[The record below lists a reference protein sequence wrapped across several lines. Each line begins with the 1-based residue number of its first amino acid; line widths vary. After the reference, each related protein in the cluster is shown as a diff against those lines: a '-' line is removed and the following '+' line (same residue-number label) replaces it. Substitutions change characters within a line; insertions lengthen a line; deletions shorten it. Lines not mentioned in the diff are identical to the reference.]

1 MIHVSNETG
10 AVNAVADLVRLRDEL
25 APQTLIHLDA
35 VQTLGKFP
43 FHFSHSGVDL
53 LSGSGHKCGAP
64 KGIGWLAIRRGI
76 RLEPLI
82 HGGGQQQGRRSGTE
96 NPPLAAACALATQM
110 AVDRQ
115 AGQVVHVRLLR
126 RLFLDALTAENC
138 RLALLSPPDGIPHI
152 LAVAFPG
159 IPGPVMQRA
168 LASQSIMV
176 STGAACSSRRSA
188 ASPVL
193 LAMGVAK
200 PLAECAIRIS
210 LSDSNST
217 TEIEQAAPPFAENC
231 HPRHR
236 NRRSLMSESTQLNAS
251 SAPQAIILARIGEI
265 SLKGLNRGTFEKR
278 LLDNLKRRL
287 KDIGSFR
294 ASLSQSRIWI
304 EPLEPVSF
312 MPALLDC
319 VTRVFGIVSA
329 SPAIRFNGDIAEIQ
343 KQAVALAGAKLASGS
358 TPTFKIESRRGNK
371 RFPYQSPQISS
382 LVGEA
387 VLKAFP
393 GQIRVDVHNPGFT
406 LFIEVRDQNYL
417 YSDCI
422 KGQKGLPVG
431 TGGRG
436 LLLLSGGIDSPV
448 AGYMMASRGMEL
460 QAVYFHAHP
469 FTSEQARE
477 KVVALARQLAIYTG
491 RLKLHVVS
499 FTETQ
504 LSLREHGPEDLL
516 TILMRRMMLR
526 VAERIARQNHGQALV
541 TGESLGQVAS
551 QTIEAVE
558 ATAQAV
564 SMPIL
569 RPLIGMDKDDTILIA
584 RRIGTFETSILP
596 YEDCCTVFVARH
608 PRIHPRLAT
617 VLAAEEGLD
626 IEQLVRQCLEQTE
639 ELML

>member
-1 MIHVSNETG
+1 LPIYLDHSASRKPYPEVLALFARTLENHFANPSSTHTGGQEAQADLAASKKQIAACIGCLPEELALTSGGTESINWALKGLAIGNPRMPKRIITSCGEHAAIRETCLFLERQGWSVEVIKLCQNGQVDLDDLARALQKPAALISMIHVSNETG

-217 TEIEQAAPPFAENC
+217 TEIEQAA
-231 HPRHR
+231 
-236 NRRSLMSESTQLNAS
+236 
-251 SAPQAIILARIGEI
+251 
-265 SLKGLNRGTFEKR
+265 
-278 LLDNLKRRL
+278 
-287 KDIGSFR
+287 
-294 ASLSQSRIWI
+294 
-304 EPLEPVSF
+304 
-312 MPALLDC
+312 
-319 VTRVFGIVSA
+319 
-329 SPAIRFNGDIAEIQ
+329 
-343 KQAVALAGAKLASGS
+343 QAVAAICRKL
-358 TPTFKIESRRGNK
+358 
-371 RFPYQSPQISS
+371 SPS
-382 LVGEA
+382 A
-387 VLKAFP
+387 
-393 GQIRVDVHNPGFT
+393 
-406 LFIEVRDQNYL
+406 
-417 YSDCI
+417 
-422 KGQKGLPVG
+422 
-431 TGGRG
+431 
-436 LLLLSGGIDSPV
+436 
-448 AGYMMASRGMEL
+448 
-460 QAVYFHAHP
+460 
-469 FTSEQARE
+469 
-477 KVVALARQLAIYTG
+477 
-491 RLKLHVVS
+491 
-499 FTETQ
+499 
-504 LSLREHGPEDLL
+504 
-516 TILMRRMMLR
+516 
-526 VAERIARQNHGQALV
+526 
-541 TGESLGQVAS
+541 
-551 QTIEAVE
+551 
-558 ATAQAV
+558 
-564 SMPIL
+564 
-569 RPLIGMDKDDTILIA
+569 
-584 RRIGTFETSILP
+584 
-596 YEDCCTVFVARH
+596 
-608 PRIHPRLAT
+608 
-617 VLAAEEGLD
+617 
-626 IEQLVRQCLEQTE
+626 
-639 ELML
+639 